1 MGWRRMLRAMKV
13 LFPLDGSERGFAS
26 MEAALD
32 LLKGTTVQATLL
44 VVLHDF
50 DGAPAEL
57 VKEFEEDTEDE
68 IFPTEDSAVVVLKQ
82 ATKRL
87 RRKGLEMKLKMAKG
101 NIVKEI
107 IAESANHDLLVIHSA
122 RRTSKM
128 FKLRSSRTK
137 SIIKDSV
144 CNVLLMQKY

>member
-1 MGWRRMLRAMKV
+1 MRV

-32 LLKGTTVQATLL
+32 LLKGMSVDATLL
-44 VVLHDF
+44 VVMHDF
-50 DGAPAEL
+50 KGAPEEL
-57 VKEFEEDTEDE
+57 VKEFEDDTQDE

-82 ATKRL
+82 ATNRL
-87 RRKGLEMKLKMAKG
+87 RRKGLKMTLKVAKG
-101 NIVKEI
+101 NIVDQI
-107 IAESANHDLLVIHSA
+107 VAESANHDLLVIHSA

-137 SIIKDSV
+137 NIIKDSV

>member
-1 MGWRRMLRAMKV
+1 MRV

-50 DGAPAEL
+50 KGAPEEL
-57 VKEFEEDTEDE
+57 VQEFEEDTEDE

-107 IAESANHDLLVIHSA
+107 IAESANHDLLVIHSSRSA
-122 RRTSKM
+122 QRFR
-128 FKLRSSRTK
+128 LRSTRTK
-137 SIIKDSV
+137 KIIRNSI
-144 CNVLLMQKY
+144 CNVLLMQQY

>member
-1 MGWRRMLRAMKV
+1 MRV

-44 VVLHDF
+44 VVLQDF
-50 DGAPAEL
+50 KGAPEEM
-57 VKEFEEDTEDE
+57 VQEFEEDTEDE
-68 IFPTEDSAVVVLKQ
+68 VFPTEDSAVVVLKQ

-87 RRKGLEMKLKMAKG
+87 RRKGLEMKLKISKG
-101 NIVKEI
+101 NIVREI
-107 IAESANHDLLVIHSA
+107 IAESANHDLLVIHSS
-122 RRTSKM
+122 RTSQR
-128 FKLRSSRTK
+128 FRLRSSRTK
-137 SIIKDSV
+137 KIIRNSI

>member
-1 MGWRRMLRAMKV
+1 MRV

-32 LLKGTTVQATLL
+32 LLQPQQVDATLL

-50 DGAPAEL
+50 KGAPDEM
-57 VKEFEEDTEDE
+57 VSEFEEDTQDE

-87 RRKGLEMKLKMAKG
+87 RRKGLKMKLKMAKG
-101 NIVKEI
+101 NIVDQI
-107 IAESANHDLLVIHSA
+107 IEESANHDLLVIHSA

-137 SIIKDSV
+137 KIIKGSI

>member
-1 MGWRRMLRAMKV
+1 LRQGMKV

-32 LLKGTTVQATLL
+32 LLKGTPVEATLL

-50 DGAPAEL
+50 KGAPEEM
-57 VKEFEEDTEDE
+57 VKEFEEDTADE

-82 ATKRL
+82 ATKRM
-87 RRKGLEMKLKMAKG
+87 RRKGLEMKLKMGKG
-101 NIVKEI
+101 NIVDQI

-137 SIIKDSV
+137 KIISGSI

>member
-1 MGWRRMLRAMKV
+1 MRV

-50 DGAPAEL
+50 KGAPEEM
-57 VKEFEEDTEDE
+57 VQEFEEDTEDE

-101 NIVKEI
+101 DIVDQI
-107 IAESANHDLLVIHSA
+107 VAESAHHDLLVIHSS
-122 RRTSKM
+122 RRTSKL

-137 SIIKDSV
+137 KIIKGSI

>member
-1 MGWRRMLRAMKV
+1 MKV

-32 LLKGTTVQATLL
+32 LLQGTPVQATLL

-50 DGAPAEL
+50 KGAPEEM
-57 VKEFEEDTEDE
+57 VKEFEQDTEDE
-68 IFPTEDSAVVVLKQ
+68 IFPTEDSAAVVLKQ

-87 RRKGLEMKLKMAKG
+87 RRKGLVMTLKMAKG

-107 IAESANHDLLVIHSA
+107 IAESAHHDLLVIHSA
-122 RRTSKM
+122 RASRR
-128 FKLRSSRTK
+128 FRLRSSRTK
-137 SIIKDSV
+137 KIIRDSI

>member
-1 MGWRRMLRAMKV
+1 MRV

-44 VVLHDF
+44 VVLQDF
-50 DGAPAEL
+50 KGAPEEM
-57 VKEFEEDTEDE
+57 VQEFEEDTEDE
-68 IFPTEDSAVVVLKQ
+68 VFPTEDSAVVVLKQ

-87 RRKGLEMKLKMAKG
+87 RRKGLEMKLKMSKG
-101 NIVKEI
+101 NIVREI

-122 RRTSKM
+122 RRASKM

-137 SIIKDSV
+137 KIVQGSI

>member
-1 MGWRRMLRAMKV
+1 MRV

-50 DGAPAEL
+50 KGASEEMIQ
-57 VKEFEEDTEDE
+57 EFEEDTQDE

-107 IAESANHDLLVIHSA
+107 IAESAHHDLLVIHSS
-122 RRTSKM
+122 RTSQR
-128 FKLRSSRTK
+128 FKLRSGRTK
-137 SIIKDSV
+137 KVVRGSL

>member
-1 MGWRRMLRAMKV
+1 MRV

-32 LLKGTTVQATLL
+32 LLGGTTVEATLL
-44 VVLHDF
+44 VVMHDF
-50 DGAPAEL
+50 KGAPEEMI
-57 VKEFEEDTEDE
+57 KEFEEDTEDE
-68 IFPTEDSAVVVLKQ
+68 IFPTEGSAVVVLKQ
-82 ATKRL
+82 ATARM
-87 RRKGLEMKLKMAKG
+87 RRKGLRMKLQIGKG
-101 NIVKEI
+101 NIVDQI

-137 SIIKDSV
+137 KIISGSI

>member
-1 MGWRRMLRAMKV
+1 MRV

-50 DGAPAEL
+50 EGAPEEMVA
-57 VKEFEEDTEDE
+57 EFEEDTQDE

-87 RRKGLEMKLKMAKG
+87 RRKGLELKLKIAKG
-101 NIVKEI
+101 DIVKEI
-107 IAESANHDLLVIHSA
+107 VAESAHHDLLVIHSVRA
-122 RRTSKM
+122 SQR

-137 SIIKDSV
+137 KIVRGSI
-144 CNVLLMQKY
+144 CNVLLMQRY